1 MWLKATYKYPVVNV
15 EVRNVELAI
24 SDINEKRERFD
35 VNCTI
40 DDGSQLDVEMQSD
53 AMTGDSLQ
61 TNHKIVKSRAIYH
74 LCDLHSGQE
83 GRGIRYDKLLRSF
96 QMTLCGYTVFPK
108 REDFISRYSFR
119 DENGRELSDAV
130 GIIFVELTKLSKV
143 IKKPVETM
151 TGEELWSVFFAYGS
165 DPKYR
170 ELLNKLTAVRGEI
183 KMAKDLLQTISK
195 DEIERAHFRSRR
207 MFRMD
212 MEHNLIAA
220 RDEGHA
226 EGRAEGRAEGHA
238 EGHAKGRAEGVIA
251 VARNMLKRNRSID
264 DDEMEELLN
273 AKKGG

>member
-1 MWLKATYKYPVVNV
+1 
-15 EVRNVELAI
+15 
-24 SDINEKRERFD
+24 
-35 VNCTI
+35 
-40 DDGSQLDVEMQSD
+40 
-53 AMTGDSLQ
+53 
-61 TNHKIVKSRAIYH
+61 
-74 LCDLHSGQE
+74 
-83 GRGIRYDKLLRSF
+83 
-96 QMTLCGYTVFPK
+96 
-108 REDFISRYSFR
+108 
-119 DENGRELSDAV
+119 
-130 GIIFVELTKLSKV
+130 IIFVELTKLSKV

-220 RDEGHA
+220 RDEGRA
-226 EGRAEGRAEGHA
+226 EGRTEGRAEGHA
-238 EGHAKGRAEGVIA
+238 EGRTKGHAEGVIA

-264 DDEMEELLN
+264 EVAEDTGLTREEVENLRDN
-273 AKKGG
+273 E

>member
-1 MWLKATYKYPVVNV
+1 MKKTLLALLCAVSASPALALTITFSGYEDHLFFKNPCGRRPRHAILKTKTD
-15 EVRNVELAI
+15 VRNP
-24 SDINEKRERFD
+24 D
-35 VNCTI
+35 
-40 DDGSQLDVEMQSD
+40 
-53 AMTGDSLQ
+53 
-61 TNHKIVKSRAIYH
+61 AIYH

-83 GRGIRYDKLLRSF
+83 GRGIRYDKLLRSI

-108 REDFISRYSFR
+108 REDFVSRYSFR
-119 DENGRELSDAV
+119 DENGWELSDAV
-130 GIIFVELTKLSKV
+130 GIIFIELTKLSKV

-226 EGRAEGRAEGHA
+226 EGHAEGRTKGH
-238 EGHAKGRAEGVIA
+238 AEGVIA

-264 DDEMEELLN
+264 DIAEDTGLTREEVENLRDN
-273 AKKGG
+273 E